1 MFNDKLTF
9 LSNNCKR
16 SKASKKRLK
25 LFEYFRNL
33 GIPAGFLFL
42 QGTHSSVDVEKQG
55 NNAFQG
61 QLFFSNDNCGVAI
74 GYYGKNFFRTSEQ
87 I

>member
-9 LSNNCKR
+9 LSNNCKGI
-16 SKASKKRLK
+16 KASKKRLK

-42 QGTHSSVDVEKQG
+42 QGKNFSVDVEKQW
-55 NNAFQG
+55 NNDFQG
-61 QLFFSNDNCGVAI
+61 QLFFSL
-74 GYYGKNFFRTSEQ
+74 GKKVIVEST
-87 I
+87 

>member
-9 LSNNCKR
+9 LSNNCKG

-25 LFEYFRNL
+25 LFKYFRNL

-42 QGTHSSVDVEKQG
+42 QGTHSSVDVEKQW

-61 QLFFSNDNCGVAI
+61 QLFFHIVIVESP
-74 GYYGKNFFRTSEQ
+74 
-87 I
+87 